1 MAKSAIEI
9 IQEIVQGQAELNVPM
24 NERTTMRAGGPA
36 DIFIKPESR
45 ENLAAIRRFFDTR
58 EIELLVLGGGSSVIV
73 RDGGIRGA
81 VLQLGGDFD
90 GMELLDDEPTGPRIK
105 VGAGTSTRW
114 LVRQS
119 VDLGFTGLEYL
130 YGIPGTLGGAVMNN
144 AGSWGHEM
152 SKMVVGLETMDSE
165 GEVHN
170 LTPPQFRFEY
180 RRAILPEGHI
190 VLSATL
196 EGSACEPGDVKDQ
209 IQKLYDKRRS
219 LHPLHEPCAGMT
231 FFNPKGACAGEII
244 DHCGLKGVRVG
255 DAEISRMHGNF
266 IVNLGL
272 AQAAHIVSLIGM
284 IQERVYVREKIKLEP
299 KVKMLGNWQKSK
311 LRIQE

>member
-1 MAKSAIEI
+1 MAKSAIDI
-9 IQEIVQGQAELNVPM
+9 IQEIVQGQVELNVPM
-24 NERTTMRAGGPA
+24 SERTTMRSGGPA

-45 ENLAAIRRFFDTR
+45 DDLASIRRFFNTR
-58 EIELLVLGGGSSVIV
+58 AIEMLVLGGGSSVVV
-73 RDGGIRGA
+73 RDGGIQGA
-81 VLQLGGDFD
+81 VIQLAGEFD
-90 GMELLDDEPTGPRIK
+90 GMELLDDEPTGLRIK

-119 VDLGFTGLEYL
+119 VDIGFTGLEYL

-144 AGSWGHEM
+144 AGSWGYEL
-152 SKMVVGLETMDSE
+152 SKLVVGLETMDPE
-165 GEVHN
+165 GEIYN

-180 RRAILPEGHI
+180 RRAIVPEGHV

-196 EGSACEPGDVKDQ
+196 EGSSGESAEIKEL

-219 LHPLHEPCAGMT
+219 LHPMHEPCAGMT
-231 FFNPKGACAGEII
+231 FLNPKEATAGEII
-244 DHCGLKGVRVG
+244 DRCGLKGVRVG
-255 DAEISRMHGNF
+255 DAEISRLHGNF

-272 AQAAHIVSLIGM
+272 AQSAHIVSLIGM

-299 KVKMLGNWQKSK
+299 KVKMLGSWQKSK
-311 LRIQE
+311 LRIQD